1 MVDLL
6 ATFCCSDF
14 CDVWELLGEVLGAPA
29 SADIFDETCSIE
41 VSATDGVDEEIDV
54 GIGMADDRA
63 AGDDALAGMENNLV
77 DGADVLAVM
86 ADSSVD
92 GADRGAVMADGS
104 VAGADVDAGMDDAI
118 GDVTVDSDGEV
129 VDDLLV
135 HVGSVVEDAHGIVR
149 VLVAVEL
156 TLLAID
162 VGDAIE
168 LGSSIPDGLQVL

>member
-1 MVDLL
+1 
-6 ATFCCSDF
+6 
-14 CDVWELLGEVLGAPA
+14 
-29 SADIFDETCSIE
+29 
-41 VSATDGVDEEIDV
+41 
-54 GIGMADDRA
+54 
-63 AGDDALAGMENNLV
+63 
-77 DGADVLAVM
+77 M

-104 VAGADVDAGMDDAI
+104 VAGADVGAGMDDAI

-135 HVGSVVEDAHGIVR
+135 HVGSVVEDALGIVR

-168 LGSSIPDGLQVL
+168 LGSGITDGLQVL